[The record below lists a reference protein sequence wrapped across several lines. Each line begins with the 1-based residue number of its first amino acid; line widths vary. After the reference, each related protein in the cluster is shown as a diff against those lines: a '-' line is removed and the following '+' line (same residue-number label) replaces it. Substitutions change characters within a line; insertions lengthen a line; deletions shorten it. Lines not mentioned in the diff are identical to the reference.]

1 MTQIQTHIQ
10 MVEGALVLTRGAWLA
25 TVPRGPHGLQPL
37 TLVLSPDP
45 ETPNHPSFLQAPLS
59 FLKKTCG
66 LTGW

>member
-1 MTQIQTHIQ
+1 MAHIQTHIH
-10 MVEGALVLTRGAWLA
+10 MVEGALVLAGGAWLA
-25 TVPRGPHGLQPL
+25 TAPQGPDGPQPL

-45 ETPNHPSFLQAPLS
+45 EAPNHPSFLPAPLS